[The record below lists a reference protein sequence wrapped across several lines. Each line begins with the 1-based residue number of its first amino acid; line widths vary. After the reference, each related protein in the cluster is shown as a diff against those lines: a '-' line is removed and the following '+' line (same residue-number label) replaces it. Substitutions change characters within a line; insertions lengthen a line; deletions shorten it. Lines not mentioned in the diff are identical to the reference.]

1 MLLLKSK
8 KFSIHSLTPLGVLR
22 GNSVGGRLSKGIVQS
37 NFVTKLG
44 LWFGD
49 ATFGPGLH
57 RMSIDRLGRVRSNG
71 NRNEVSRMSSDRL
84 CRLCRLCRL

>member
-8 KFSIHSLTPLGVLR
+8 KFSIHGLTPLGVLR

-57 RMSIDRLGRVRSNG
+57 RMSIDRLGSNG
-71 NRNEVSRMSSDRL
+71 GRNKVSMMSRDRL
-84 CRLCRLCRL
+84 CRLGWL

>member
-1 MLLLKSK
+1 MLPLKSK
-8 KFSIHSLTPLGVLR
+8 EFSIHSLTPLGVLR
-22 GNSVGGRLSKGIVQS
+22 GNSVGRWLSKGIVHN

-57 RMSIDRLGRVRSNG
+57 RMSIDRLGRVRSSG
-71 NRNEVSRMSSDRL
+71 NRNKVSRKGRKG
-84 CRLCRLCRL
+84 RKV